1 MAASGP
7 MAKRWA
13 HFEFLKTLHEK
24 LDFMKY
30 DEEGGRE
37 VQFWH
42 VPRERTSRR
51 IGWRTGLLMNPLGLS
66 GSLDV
71 LIVLVCS

>member
-1 MAASGP
+1 

-13 HFEFLKTLHEK
+13 HLEFLKKLHEK

-37 VQFWH
+37 VPFWH
-42 VPRERTSRR
+42 VPRETNIEVDWLANRALDESF
-51 IGWRTGLLMNPLGLS
+51 GL
-66 GSLDV
+66 V
-71 LIVLVCS
+71 W